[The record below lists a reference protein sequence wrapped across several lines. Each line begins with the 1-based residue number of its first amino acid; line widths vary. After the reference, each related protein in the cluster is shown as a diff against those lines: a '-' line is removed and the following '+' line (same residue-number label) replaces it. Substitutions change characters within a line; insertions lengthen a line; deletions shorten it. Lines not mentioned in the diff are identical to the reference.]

1 MPPTFTFVRH
11 GEALH
16 NVAFHLEGP
25 SSFKDEKNRDA
36 RLTVKGVEQAMDVAK
51 TLSSLKVVAIWS
63 SPLTRC
69 LQTAEEIFEE
79 LDTVT
84 GNTLYVHDNLLERQ
98 GNGNLMNE
106 RRSKTELKKEF
117 SIWDMKSLPDLPPC
131 WANHES
137 DYTLRQRMFMLIML
151 LTDIYSDCNED
162 SHILIVGHSDAIATL
177 TGKHLNN
184 AEYVSL
190 TLKDITT

>member
-1 MPPTFTFVRH
+1 MPPTFTFIRH

-16 NVAFHLEGP
+16 NLAWHLEGP
-25 SSFKDEKNRDA
+25 SAFRDEKNRDA

-51 TLSSLKVVAIWS
+51 TLSSLKVVGIWS

-79 LDTVT
+79 VDCNVRD
-84 GNTLYVHDNLLERQ
+84 LYVHDNLLERQ
-98 GNGNLMNE
+98 GNGHLMNE
-106 RRSKTELKKEF
+106 RRSNSELKKEF
-117 SIWDMKSLPDLPPC
+117 GIWDMTSLPDLPPF

-137 DYTLRQRMFMLIML
+137 DYALRQRMFMLIML
-151 LTDIYSDCNED
+151 LTDIYNECD
-162 SHILIVGHSDAIATL
+162 ETSHILIVGHSDAIATL
-177 TGKHLNN
+177 TGKQLKN

-190 TLKDITT
+190 TLKDIMA

>member
-16 NVAFHLEGP
+16 NLAWHLEG
-25 SSFKDEKNRDA
+25 SSAFKDERNRDA
-36 RLTVKGVEQAMDVAK
+36 RLTVKGVEQVMDLANI
-51 TLSSLKVVAIWS
+51 LSSLKIIGIWS

-69 LQTAEEIFEE
+69 LQTAEEIFEQVDG
-79 LDTVT
+79 LSAHD
-84 GNTLYVHDNLLERQ
+84 LYVHDNLLERQ
-98 GNGNLMNE
+98 GNGHLMNE
-106 RRSKTELKKEF
+106 RRAKTELKKEF
-117 SIWDMKSLPDLPPC
+117 GIWDMTSLADLPAV
-131 WANHES
+131 WIKHET
-137 DYTLRQRMFMLIML
+137 DYALRQRMFMFIML

-162 SHILIVGHSDAIATL
+162 SHLLIVGHSDAIATL
-177 TGKHLNN
+177 TGKHLKN

>member
-1 MPPTFTFVRH
+1 MSPTFTFIRH

-16 NVAFHLEGP
+16 NVAFHLEG
-25 SSFKDEKNRDA
+25 SSAFKDDKNRDA

-51 TLSSLKVVAIWS
+51 TLSSLKVVGIWS

-69 LQTAEEIFEE
+69 LQTAEEIFEQVDG
-79 LDTVT
+79 LSGHD
-84 GNTLYVHDNLLERQ
+84 LYVHDNLLERQ
-98 GNGNLMNE
+98 GNGHLMNE
-106 RRSKTELKKEF
+106 RRSKAELKKEF
-117 SIWDMKSLPDLPPC
+117 GIWDMSSLPDLPPF

-137 DYTLRQRMFMLIML
+137 NYTLRQRMFMFIML
-151 LTDIYSDCNED
+151 LTDIYSDYDES
-162 SHILIVGHSDAIATL
+162 SHVLIVGHSDAITTL

>member
-1 MPPTFTFVRH
+1 
-11 GEALH
+11 
-16 NVAFHLEGP
+16 
-25 SSFKDEKNRDA
+25 
-36 RLTVKGVEQAMDVAK
+36 MDVAK
-51 TLSSLKVVAIWS
+51 TLSSLKVVGIWS

-69 LQTAEEIFEE
+69 IQTAEEIFEE
-79 LDTVT
+79 INGLSGHD
-84 GNTLYVHDNLLERQ
+84 LYLHDNLLERQ

-117 SIWDMKSLPDLPPC
+117 GIWDMSSLPDLPSF

-137 DYTLRQRMFMLIML
+137 DYTLRQRMFMFIML
-151 LTDIYSDCNED
+151 LTDIYSECNED
-162 SHILIVGHSDAIATL
+162 SHVLIVGHSDAITAL
-177 TGKHLNN
+177 TGKHLKN